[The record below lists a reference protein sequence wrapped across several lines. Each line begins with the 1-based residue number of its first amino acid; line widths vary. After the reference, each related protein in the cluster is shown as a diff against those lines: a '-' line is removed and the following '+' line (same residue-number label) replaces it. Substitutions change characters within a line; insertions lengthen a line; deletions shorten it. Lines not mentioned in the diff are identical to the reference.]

1 MKKKS
6 LSVNALLNGLRSV
19 LNLIF
24 PLITFPYISRVLS
37 VSGVGKYNFSSTY
50 VGYFTLIAGL
60 GISTYAVREGAKYRN
75 NYKKISDF
83 ASQIFTINIYSTVI
97 SYVLLFLSL
106 ILFRNLAIYVNCILI
121 FSIQIFFT
129 TMGTEWIYTIYEDY
143 AYITIRS
150 VVFKIISI
158 VLLFILVRKPGDYL
172 WYTLVTVLSSVGSNI
187 LNFVHAR
194 SLCSIKLVKKI
205 DWNLHLSPIFIIFA
219 STVAV
224 NIYVFS
230 DVTILGL
237 LKDDEAVGIY
247 SVAVKIYQIAQGLLA
262 AILTVTIPRLAML
275 FGKRMFEEYKQVLSK
290 VLNTLSVLVL
300 PTVVGLIML
309 SREVT
314 LVIAGSKYLD
324 SVMALRIIAL
334 AIIFSIFSWIF
345 SDCVLIPSKRE
356 KLVLRTTLIT
366 ACFNVALNFVL
377 VPIMSYDGTS
387 LTTVLSE
394 FLSMSLNLYWSFDI
408 VKDIMV
414 GKDNQKAMFTS
425 VIGCL
430 FIVIYCSLVQYC
442 VSSMW
447 INIIVSVV
455 GSVLGYFGILFLLKN
470 PVVTSYVTDFMKR
483 RNH

>member
-1 MKKKS
+1 
-6 LSVNALLNGLRSV
+6 
-19 LNLIF
+19 
-24 PLITFPYISRVLS
+24 
-37 VSGVGKYNFSSTY
+37 
-50 VGYFTLIAGL
+50 
-60 GISTYAVREGAKYRN
+60 
-75 NYKKISDF
+75 
-83 ASQIFTINIYSTVI
+83 
-97 SYVLLFLSL
+97 
-106 ILFRNLAIYVNCILI
+106 
-121 FSIQIFFT
+121 
-129 TMGTEWIYTIYEDY
+129 MGTEWIYIIYEDY

-194 SLCSIKLVKKI
+194 SLYSIKLVKKI

-219 STVAV
+219 STVAI
-224 NIYVFS
+224 NIFVYS

-262 AILTVTIPRLAML
+262 AIVTVTIPRLAML
-275 FGKRMFEEYKQVLSK
+275 FGKRMFEEYKQILSK

-309 SREVT
+309 SREVI

-324 SVMALRIIAL
+324 SVMALRIIAW

-414 GKDNQKAMFTS
+414 VKDNQKAMFTS

-483 RNH
+483 INH

>member
-1 MKKKS
+1 
-6 LSVNALLNGLRSV
+6 
-19 LNLIF
+19 
-24 PLITFPYISRVLS
+24 
-37 VSGVGKYNFSSTY
+37 
-50 VGYFTLIAGL
+50 
-60 GISTYAVREGAKYRN
+60 
-75 NYKKISDF
+75 
-83 ASQIFTINIYSTVI
+83 
-97 SYVLLFLSL
+97 
-106 ILFRNLAIYVNCILI
+106 
-121 FSIQIFFT
+121 
-129 TMGTEWIYTIYEDY
+129 MGTEWIYTIYEDY

-324 SVMALRIIAL
+324 SVMALRIIAW

-356 KLVLRTTLIT
+356 NGCKLIPETT
-366 ACFNVALNFVL
+366 F
-377 VPIMSYDGTS
+377 
-387 LTTVLSE
+387 
-394 FLSMSLNLYWSFDI
+394 
-408 VKDIMV
+408 KR
-414 GKDNQKAMFTS
+414 
-425 VIGCL
+425 
-430 FIVIYCSLVQYC
+430 
-442 VSSMW
+442 
-447 INIIVSVV
+447 
-455 GSVLGYFGILFLLKN
+455 GYN
-470 PVVTSYVTDFMKR
+470 E
-483 RNH
+483 

>member
-6 LSVNALLNGLRSV
+6 LGVNALLNGLRSV

-37 VSGVGKYNFSSTY
+37 VSSVGKYNFSSTY

-129 TMGTEWIYTIYEDY
+129 TMATEWIYIIYEDY

-150 VVFKIISI
+150 IVFKIISI
-158 VLLFILVRKPGDYL
+158 VLLFILVREPGDYL

-247 SVAVKIYQIAQGLLA
+247 SVAVKIYQIAQGLLV

-324 SVMALRIIAL
+324 SVMALRIIAW
-334 AIIFSIFSWIF
+334 AIIFSIFSWIL

-366 ACFNVALNFVL
+366 ACFNIALNFVL
-377 VPIMSYDGTS
+377 IPIMSYDGAS
-387 LTTVLSE
+387 LTTALSE

-470 PVVTSYVTDFMKR
+470 PVMTSYVTEFMKK